1 MKKVLSLLVTVVML
15 FSFAQTASASEV
27 TYSGNSGDF
36 VFTPGSDYSP
46 TDLFTN
52 YKSVMPGDSIF
63 QEITVK
69 NQADKKVKVNI
80 YMRSLGAHQDSVD
93 FLSKLKLRVKK
104 SDQNEMAYM
113 FDAAANETATLTDW
127 VCLGTLYSGGT
138 VNLDVILDVP
148 KELDNTYSKQIG
160 YLDWEFKVEEFPIDE
175 TDPKPPKT
183 SDDSNLMLWV
193 VLSAASASILIVL
206 LFKRKKSKN

>member
-69 NQADKKVKVNI
+69 NQADKKVKVKI